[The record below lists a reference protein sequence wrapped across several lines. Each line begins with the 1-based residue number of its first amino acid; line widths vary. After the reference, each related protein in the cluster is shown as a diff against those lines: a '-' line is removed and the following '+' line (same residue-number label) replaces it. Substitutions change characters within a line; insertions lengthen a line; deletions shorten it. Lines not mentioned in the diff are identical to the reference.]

1 MKQEWFA
8 RLMELFRSA
17 YRKVADKIASLI
29 AELIGSG
36 KTPQQAVQEALGRY
50 PPGDGV
56 KEELADLLVE
66 AAINGTGMDRKAF
79 TRSMINAMRST
90 LVNLPWSADNMP
102 LSQRLHKLN
111 GVARQ
116 ALDDEIHT
124 AMRKGTTWQTLSRQ
138 LYDGYGHGGKLR
150 RAEDIPGY
158 LKQLQQAARRV
169 IGDDPEA
176 MQAYNQLLRQVS
188 RLKTPGLCAGYAK
201 LLEAAKHGTA
211 AAEARAI
218 HTALEERSRYYAE
231 RIARTELARA
241 WADGFY
247 SRTLGDADVIA
258 YQWRLS
264 SNHPVHDICDFHAKA
279 DLYGLGPGIYP
290 KNRMPPMPAHPHCR
304 CHLVEVYA
312 GELDGKAQ
320 DDKLHERGQSF
331 LESLMPAEQTRLLG
345 VEGRKKWQDGAPWE
359 QQLVG
364 WTGHEEP
371 SSRLK
376 NLFQFGGSDGIMGI
390 EDVVA
395 LEQAKKRDHKIA
407 VTDVA
412 IDKVPLVQVKGF
424 SAEQNLRLQEAHKEI
439 LRIAKTQNDSNEVLG
454 VYTTNFLRKHHVLG
468 TESKV
473 DPGMNPQVFGLYLSS
488 AENGLM
494 YLHNHPST
502 NQFSLADIDAF
513 IVREKIG
520 LMSVVTNQGEVY
532 ILHKTNRYSYDK
544 AIEIL
549 KELYYRYKNNPDEMA
564 SQFLKLC
571 GKAGI
576 AYEKTR

>member
-79 TRSMINAMRST
+79 TRSMIDAMRST

-176 MQAYNQLLRQVS
+176 MQAYNALLRQVS
-188 RLKTPGLCAGYAK
+188 RLKTPGLRAGYAK
-201 LLEAAKHGTA
+201 LIEAAKYGTA
-211 AAEARAI
+211 AAEAKAI
-218 HTALEERSRYYAE
+218 QTALEERSRYYAE

-241 WADGFY
+241 WVDGFY
-247 SRTLGDADVIA
+247 ARTLGDVDVIA

-264 SNHPVHDICDFHAKA
+264 SNHPVHDICDFHARA
-279 DLYGLGPGIYP
+279 DLYGFGAGVYP

-304 CHLVEVYA
+304 CHLVEVFE

-320 DDKLHERGQSF
+320 NDKLHERGQAF
-331 LESLMPAEQTRLLG
+331 LESLSPAEQAKLLG
-345 VEGRKKWQDGAPWE
+345 VEGREKWQDGAPWE

-364 WTGHEEP
+364 WTGHENP
-371 SSRLK
+371 RSRLHGIV
-376 NLFQFGGSDGIMGI
+376 NLLPNLENAVIPEAKIFRYALDQSSPKGKDKAVVFESALGYNQSNGRLLI
-390 EDVVA
+390 EAIKENLPRFKSVVK
-395 LEQAKKRDHKIA
+395 EQDQYGERYN
-407 VTDVA
+407 VV
-412 IDKVPLVQVKGF
+412 
-424 SAEQNLRLQEAHKEI
+424 LRLMGVNGREANVLTAWIIRPEEDFPRLTTLYVTEKE
-439 LRIAKTQNDSNEVLG
+439 A
-454 VYTTNFLRKHHVLG
+454 
-468 TESKV
+468 
-473 DPGMNPQVFGLYLSS
+473 
-488 AENGLM
+488 
-494 YLHNHPST
+494 
-502 NQFSLADIDAF
+502 
-513 IVREKIG
+513 VRFED
-520 LMSVVTNQGEVY
+520 Q
-532 ILHKTNRYSYDK
+532 
-544 AIEIL
+544 
-549 KELYYRYKNNPDEMA
+549 
-564 SQFLKLC
+564 
-571 GKAGI
+571 
-576 AYEKTR
+576 

>member
-1 MKQEWFA
+1 
-8 RLMELFRSA
+8 MELFRSA

-50 PPGDGV
+50 PPGEGV
-56 KEELADLLVE
+56 QEELADLLLE

-79 TRSMINAMRST
+79 TRSMIDAMRST

-176 MQAYNQLLRQVS
+176 MQAYNALLRQVS
-188 RLKTPGLCAGYAK
+188 RLKTPGLRAGYAK
-201 LLEAAKHGTA
+201 LLEAAKHGTV
-211 AAEARAI
+211 AAEAKAI

-247 SRTLGDADVIA
+247 VRTLGDADVVA

-264 SNHPVHDICDFHAKA
+264 SNHPVHDVCDFHAKA

-304 CHLVEVYA
+304 CHLVEVFA

-320 DDKLHERGQSF
+320 DGKLHERGQAY
-331 LESLMPAEQTRLLG
+331 LESLTPAEQTRLLG
-345 VEGRKKWQDGAPWE
+345 VEGREKWQDGAPWE

-376 NLFQFGGSDGIMGI
+376 NLFQFGGADGIMGI

-424 SAEQNLRLQEAHKEI
+424 TQAQNLALQEAHKEI

-454 VYTTNFLRKHHVLG
+454 IYNIAFNRWVHELGDEFGVNPSRNPEAFSILKASQDKEVL
-468 TESKV
+468 
-473 DPGMNPQVFGLYLSS
+473 
-488 AENGLM
+488 

-502 NQFSLADIDAF
+502 NKFSFMDIFTF
-513 IVREKIG
+513 INDDRIKI
-520 LMSVVTNQGEVY
+520 MSVITNQGEVY
-532 ILHKTNRYSYDK
+532 LLNKNEDYSYTK
-544 AIEIL
+544 AMNALRPTIQAYRSGSMAHDETVDMIL
-549 KELYYRYKNNPDEMA
+549 KICK
-564 SQFLKLC
+564 K
-571 GKAGI
+571 GGI
-576 AYEKTR
+576 DYEKAK